1 MKTKPNKGICCCQT
15 ERGTLEGEQGMK
27 TLLTTC
33 TKMET
38 KTLQTAYYQAR
49 KQWGW
54 TRGTYLPCI
63 GPQSE
68 IQHHIKAWA
77 TTAQHLFFK
86 M

>member
-15 ERGTLEGEQGMK
+15 ERGTLEGEHSMK

-38 KTLQTAYYQAR
+38 KTLKTAYYQAR

-54 TRGTYLPCI
+54 THLPCI

-68 IQHHIKAWA
+68 IQHQINARA
-77 TTAQHLFFK
+77 TTAQHLFF
-86 M
+86 

>member
-38 KTLQTAYYQAR
+38 KTLKTAYYQAR

-54 TRGTYLPCI
+54 LDTRHRLACI

-68 IQHHIKAWA
+68 IQHHIKARA
-77 TTAQHLFFK
+77 TTAQHLFF
-86 M
+86 